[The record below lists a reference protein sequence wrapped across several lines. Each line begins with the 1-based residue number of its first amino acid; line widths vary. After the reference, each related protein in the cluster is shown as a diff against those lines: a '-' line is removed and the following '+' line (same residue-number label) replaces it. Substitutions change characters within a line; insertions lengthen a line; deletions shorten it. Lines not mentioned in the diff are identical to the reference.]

1 MFIKVFFK
9 LLCDIWIIW
18 KFSLGFPELSWISLL
33 WLPPT
38 SSKLETANLRV
49 CLSKKKKTSKHH
61 LTHKAEDRNVP
72 LHPIWRIPHGGCI
85 TYQQLEFSPQVSNVL
100 GKMLSE
106 KTNANPSTYHSNPEK
121 LQRWAFCVL
130 WLAFYGS
137 EWNSANTAC
146 AQQCPV
152 IQ

>member
-18 KFSLGFPELSWISLL
+18 KFSLGFPELSWMSLL

-61 LTHKAEDRNVP
+61 LTHKAEDRNVYEEYEEY
-72 LHPIWRIPHGGCI
+72 GGCI
-85 TYQQLEFSPQVSNVL
+85 TFQQLEFSPQVSNVL
-100 GKMLSE
+100 GKMSE

-137 EWNSANTAC
+137 EWNSANTAF
-146 AQQCPV
+146 AQQCPL